1 LFVVKDGGG
10 GAMAW
15 MKKSPIWDA
24 KNGSSGEEPASGGD
38 GIVGEWRG
46 GIIRNSRERGRGRLT
61 RNFGDR
67 RE

>member
-1 LFVVKDGGG
+1 MGRSYGVD
-10 GAMAW
+10 
-15 MKKSPIWDA
+15 
-24 KNGSSGEEPASGGD
+24 EEIPNMGCEKWQQRRRTREWGD

-46 GIIRNSRERGRGRLT
+46 GIIRNSRELGRGRLT